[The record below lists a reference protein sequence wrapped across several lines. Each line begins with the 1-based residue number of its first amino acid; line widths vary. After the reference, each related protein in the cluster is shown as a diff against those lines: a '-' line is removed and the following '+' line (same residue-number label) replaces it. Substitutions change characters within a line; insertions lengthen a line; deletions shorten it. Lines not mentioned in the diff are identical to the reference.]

1 MFFGVT
7 HVDVP
12 VTDIARAEAFWGKL
26 IGLKEV
32 KRGEGFLDLDSGSV
46 ILRLVQVPSVSRPVT
61 LRVHVGN
68 VEAAYDTLVKSGG
81 RALYESQRT
90 PALEVEAHVAD
101 PDGNAAIV
109 WRELSEDE
117 YGFTPEL
124 PKQGEW
130 QPEAEELLNRLLGF
144 VPALFRGMAR
154 RKVTKVIAVDRRL
167 GQSRGQPRARDPR
180 LHHGQR
186 QDQARPS
193 DRAAEAVRHQS
204 RRLQGRVRLL
214 IRTHK
219 ACAGL
224 PQACHGYALNPALS
238 GNAPGISP
246 R

>member
-61 LRVHVGN
+61 VRVHVGN
-68 VEAAYDTLVKSGG
+68 VEAAYATLVKAGG
-81 RALYESQRT
+81 RPLYEAQRT

-117 YGFTPEL
+117 YGFTPDL

-130 QPEAEELLNRLLGF
+130 LPESEELLNKLLGF

-154 RKVTKVIAVDRRL
+154 RKVTKVIEEIAGWDKAPVNREHVIRGYIMASAKIKRDR
-167 GQSRGQPRARDPR
+167 
-180 LHHGQR
+180 
-186 QDQARPS
+186 
-193 DRAAEAVRHQS
+193 
-204 RRLQGRVRLL
+204 L
-214 IRTHK
+214 IEPLK
-219 ACAGL
+219 QCGI
-224 PQACHGYALNPALS
+224 NPDDYKEEFDS
-238 GNAPGISP
+238 
-246 R
+246 